1 MQEKDTIVM
10 TTQNVPVTYNQSE
23 ADQACQQFGCGLPD
37 LVSIGLRIVLAAG
50 RQRSPDLAVLT
61 PQANW
66 AGQKTILE
74 ELNISQILGQVQG
87 SNGNNSGPP
96 TI

>member
-1 MQEKDTIVM
+1 M
-10 TTQNVPVTYNQSE
+10 TTQNVPVSFDQSA

-50 RQRSPDLAVLT
+50 QHRSPDLAVLT
-61 PQANW
+61 PQGNW
-66 AGQKTILE
+66 AGQKTILA
-74 ELNISQILGQVQG
+74 ELDIGQILRDLQG
-87 SNGNNSGPP
+87 SNGNNNSGPP